1 MTTLTPRR
9 RVAVLVTVCLAVLAI
24 NLDTT
29 IVNVALPSLSRQLH
43 ASTSTMQWV
52 VDGYALAF
60 AALVLA
66 GGSIGDRLG
75 RRPMLLA
82 GLAGFAAASVGAAL
96 SSSVGELIAWRF
108 VMGAFAAAIYPT
120 TLSIIANAYPDRA
133 ERAKAIGVWG
143 AVTGLGVAAGPV
155 TGGLLLA
162 HFTWASVFWA
172 LVPVAAI
179 AAGLTVWLVPE
190 SKAPAASRFDL
201 PGLFASSAAIGIL
214 VYTVIEAPGRGWL
227 SAASMAGY
235 AATAVAAAVFVIVE
249 RRSPH
254 PMIDVSL
261 FKVPAFSAASA
272 SVTISFFALYGF
284 IFLVTQYMQVLRG
297 WGTLS
302 TGLRI
307 LPVAAAIGVGSAFAP
322 KLVARYGTRG
332 IVITGLVLFA
342 ASLAWIA
349 LSPQSEPYAEIA
361 VQMVMMG
368 AGLGL
373 TTTPATESILSVLP
387 PAKAGVGSAVNDATR
402 EAGGTL
408 GVAVIGSIFSSIYVH
423 HLAGTA
429 VAHLPAA
436 AAQAARGSV
445 AAAMTIAQHA
455 PGGAAPILTHSV
467 STSFMTAFTAA
478 CLAAAAVC
486 ALGAVAAIRLPGRP
500 GRPVPA
506 PVERP
511 SGQEGAATAAARPMA
526 TAAEA

>member
-1 MTTLTPRR
+1 VNITSEETATSALTARR
-9 RVAVLVTVCLAVLAI
+9 RTAVLITVCLAVLAI

-43 ASTSTMQWV
+43 ASTSAMQWV

-66 GGSIGDRLG
+66 GGSVGDRLG
-75 RRPMLLA
+75 RRPVLLA
-82 GLAGFAAASVGAAL
+82 GLAGFTAASVGAGL
-96 SSSVGELIAWRF
+96 SGSAGELIAWRF

-120 TLSIIANAYPDRA
+120 TLSIITNAYPDRA
-133 ERAKAIGVWG
+133 ERARAIGVWG

-162 HFTWASVFWA
+162 HFGWESVFWA
-172 LVPVAAI
+172 LVPVAVL
-179 AAGLTVWLVPE
+179 AAVLVAVLVPE
-190 SKAPAASRFDL
+190 SKAAAATRSDL
-201 PGLFASSAAIGIL
+201 AGLITSSAAIGIL
-214 VYTVIEAPGRGWL
+214 VYTVIEAPSRGWL
-227 SAASMAGY
+227 SAASLAGF
-235 AATAVAAAVFVIVE
+235 AATAAAAAVFVAVE

-272 SVTISFFALYGF
+272 SVTIAFFALYGF
-284 IFLVTQYMQVLRG
+284 IFLVTQYMQILRG

-307 LPVAAAIGVGSAFAP
+307 LPVAAAIGAGSAFAP
-322 KLVARYGTRG
+322 RLVARLGTRR

-342 ASLAWIA
+342 AALTWIA
-349 LSPQSEPYAEIA
+349 LSPQSQSYTEIA
-361 VQMVMMG
+361 AEMVMMG

-408 GVAVIGSIFSSIYVH
+408 GVAVIGSIFTSIYVH
-423 HLAGTA
+423 HLGGTA

-436 AAQAARGSV
+436 AAQTARSSV
-445 AAAMTIAQHA
+445 AAAMTIARQA
-455 PGGAAPILTHSV
+455 PAPAAHTLTRAV
-467 STSFMTAFTAA
+467 SGSFMSAFTVA
-478 CLAAAAVC
+478 CLAGAAVC
-486 ALGAVAAIRLPGRP
+486 VLGALAATRLPGRP
-500 GRPVPA
+500 GPVSAPRPAAIPA
-506 PVERP
+506 P
-511 SGQEGAATAAARPMA
+511 QAAAV
-526 TAAEA
+526 

>member
-1 MTTLTPRR
+1 
-9 RVAVLVTVCLAVLAI
+9 VLAI

-43 ASTSTMQWV
+43 AGTATMQWV

-66 GGSIGDRLG
+66 GGSAGDRLG
-75 RRPMLLA
+75 RRPVLLA
-82 GLAGFAAASVGAAL
+82 GLAGFAAASVGAGLAG
-96 SSSVGELIAWRF
+96 SAGALIAWRF

-120 TLSIIANAYPDRA
+120 TLSIITNTFPGRA
-133 ERAKAIGVWG
+133 ERARAIGVWG

-162 HFTWASVFWA
+162 HFAWQSVFWA
-172 LVPVAAI
+172 LVPVAAV
-179 AAGLTVWLVPE
+179 AAGLTAWLVPE
-190 SKAPAASRFDL
+190 SKAPAAGRLDP
-201 PGLFASSAAIGIL
+201 PGLAASSAVIGVL

-227 SAASMAGY
+227 SAASLAGF
-235 AATAVAAAVFVIVE
+235 AAAAVAAAVFVAIE
-249 RRSPH
+249 RRSAH

-307 LPVAAAIGVGSAFAP
+307 LPAAAAIGAGSAFAP
-322 KLVARYGTRG
+322 RLAARYGTRG
-332 IVITGLVLFA
+332 IVITGLMMFA

-349 LSPQSEPYAEIA
+349 FSPQDQSYPQIA
-361 VQMVMMG
+361 TEMVLMG
-368 AGLGL
+368 TGLGL

-408 GVAVIGSIFSSIYVH
+408 GVAVTGSIFSSLYIH
-423 HLAGTA
+423 HLAGTESGTFRGRQCVIA
-429 VAHLPAA
+429 GGGDHRRRRAGSRPCC
-436 AAQAARGSV
+436 QRAR
-445 AAAMTIAQHA
+445 A
-455 PGGAAPILTHSV
+455 
-467 STSFMTAFTAA
+467 
-478 CLAAAAVC
+478 
-486 ALGAVAAIRLPGRP
+486 
-500 GRPVPA
+500 
-506 PVERP
+506 
-511 SGQEGAATAAARPMA
+511 SGETRA
-526 TAAEA
+526 